1 MAINPSSVL
10 TVSPVSLSKY
20 NSSFSVPVP
29 EVNPSSITLYESY
42 LEKGLK
48 GKPKCSIEIIN
59 QYTNYV
65 QCNNILLH

>member
-10 TVSPVSLSKY
+10 IVTPSNQSKY

-29 EVNPSSITLYESY
+29 EVSSSNLNVYESY
-42 LEKGLK
+42 VNKGLV
-48 GKPKCSIEIIN
+48 GSPICSNKIIN

-65 QCNNILLH
+65 QCN